1 VNGTVTTD
9 KVSASAIT
17 TDKLASNSVS
27 SLKIASS
34 IESDNFVTGED
45 GWSISRATGSAE
57 FNDIA
62 VRGDVI
68 NLNEKF
74 EIGISGNWYRFLD
87 TGTNKDITDILDQL
101 GGAGTYAFI
110 LVGAGGGGADGV
122 YDNDNNQRDIAT
134 GGGAGALANFVYEW
148 NGSTSLTADIGAGG
162 SPSSA
167 GGTSRF
173 KINGTTRA
181 SATGGGGGS
190 QNAQNT
196 SASGGS
202 GGNASINTSFFPIH
216 SRIVD
221 GSRGGNISSAEA
233 SATGGGGIDAFNFAR
248 STPQGGDTGGDF
260 RVTAGGGVWGGG
272 NASTSSLERVFGA
285 TIYKPASTSNFTQD
299 VLGGGILSDFG
310 VENVIGGYGE
320 RGSAD
325 GESFL
330 KAGSGGPFCGGGA
343 SVNTFQGQDDDGAVG
358 GDGGIGGGGGGS
370 VADLPSAGGNG
381 GTGAL
386 FISRIS

>member
-1 VNGTVTTD
+1 M
-9 KVSASAIT
+9 SPF
-17 TDKLASNSVS
+17 S
-27 SLKIASS
+27 SLLHSR
-34 IESDNFVTGED
+34 VCPTGED

-87 TGTNKDITDILDQL
+87 VGTNKDITSILDQL

-110 LVGAGGGGADGV
+110 LVGAGGGGADAD
-122 YDNDNNQRDIAT
+122 YNPDNNNENIAT

-148 NGSTSLTADIGAGG
+148 NGSTPLTADIGAGG
-162 SPSSA
+162 GVASG

-181 SATGGGGGS
+181 SATGGAGGS

-202 GGNASINTSFFPIH
+202 GGNAFINTSFFPIH

-221 GSRGGNISSAEA
+221 GSRGGNISSAKA
-233 SATGGGGIDAFNFAR
+233 SATGGGGIDAFGLAR

-260 RVTAGGGVWGGG
+260 RVTPGGGVWGGG
-272 NASTSSLERVFGA
+272 NASTSSFGDRVYGA

-299 VLGGGILSDFG
+299 VLGGGLLSDFG
-310 VENVIGGYGE
+310 VQDLIGGYGSRE
-320 RGSAD
+320 NAPGSTGFA
-325 GESFL
+325 E
-330 KAGSGGPFCGGGA
+330 AGTGGPFCGGGGLFNA
-343 SVNTFQGQDDDGAVG
+343 STGSDDDGGLG
-358 GDGGIGGGGGGS
+358 GAGGIGGGGGGC
-370 VADLPSAGGNG
+370 VADSTRTGGSGGN
-381 GTGAL
+381 GAL